1 MRDSSLSDFDIMWE
15 RLINWGRAG
24 RQDTC
29 RPDPESV
36 TAGIY
41 DMGRA
46 DRQGEGESGEEAEPD
61 AAPINGRDAD
71 NLDGYIRQLRGDHR
85 FSVCEYF
92 YRRKFVYRPKLD
104 EAVRA
109 LCDLEE
115 ANQRT
120 NRRMRG

>member
-1 MRDSSLSDFDIMWE
+1 VKGDSLSDFDLM
-15 RLINWGRAG
+15 WGRLLMWGRWG

-36 TAGIY
+36 VAGIY
-41 DMGRA
+41 HMGRA
-46 DRQGEGESGEEAEPD
+46 DRKGDDEED
-61 AAPINGRDAD
+61 APEDPPEPINARDCD
-71 NLDGYIRQLRGDHR
+71 NLDGFIRQLRGDHR
-85 FSVCEYF
+85 KHIRIYF
-92 YRRKFVYRPKLD
+92 YKRQHVYRPLLD

-109 LCDLEE
+109 MCDAEE

>member
-1 MRDSSLSDFDIMWE
+1 MTGLSDFDQMWA
-15 RLINWGRAG
+15 RLLNWGRAG
-24 RQDTC
+24 RQDSC

-46 DRQGEGESGEEAEPD
+46 DRQGEGESGEDAELPPE
-61 AAPINGRDAD
+61 PINGRDAD
-71 NLDGYIRQLRGDHR
+71 NLDGYIRQLRTDHR
-85 FSVCEYF
+85 HHVREYF
-92 YRRKFVYRPKLD
+92 YRRHHVYRPLLD

-109 LCDLEE
+109 VCDVED
-115 ANQRT
+115 ANQAV

>member
-1 MRDSSLSDFDIMWE
+1 MSSALSDFDVMWQ
-15 RLINWGRAG
+15 RLVMWGRWG

-46 DRQGEGESGEEAEPD
+46 DRQGEGESGEESEPD
-61 AAPINGRDAD
+61 AEPINSRDAD
-71 NLDGYIRQLRGDHR
+71 NLDGYIRQLRRDHR
-85 FSVCEYF
+85 EHIRIYF
-92 YRRKFVYRPKLD
+92 YRRKHVYRPLLD

-109 LCDLEE
+109 VIDAEE

>member
-1 MRDSSLSDFDIMWE
+1 MSNSLSDFEVMWQ
-15 RLINWGRAG
+15 RLLNWGRWG
-24 RQDTC
+24 RQDSC

-46 DRQGEGESGEEAEPD
+46 DRQGEGESGDDAEPEP
-61 AAPINGRDAD
+61 APINGRDAD
-71 NLDGYIRQLRGDHR
+71 NLDGYIRQIRGDHR
-85 FSVCEYF
+85 HNVCVYF
-92 YRRKFVYRPKLD
+92 YRRRHVYRPLLD

-109 LCDLEE
+109 VIDAEE

-120 NRRMRG
+120 NRRMCE

>member
-1 MRDSSLSDFDIMWE
+1 MSGTLSDFELMWS
-15 RLINWGRAG
+15 RLLNWARWG
-24 RQDTC
+24 RQDSC

-41 DMGRA
+41 EMGRA
-46 DRQGEGESGEEAEPD
+46 NRQGDDEEDAPEDMPEPID
-61 AAPINGRDAD
+61 GRDAD
-71 NLDGYIRQLRGDHR
+71 ILDGYIRQLRADHKR
-85 FSVCEYF
+85 TVRIYF
-92 YRRKFVYRPKLD
+92 YKRQHVYRPLLD

-109 LCDLEE
+109 MCDAEE

>member
-1 MRDSSLSDFDIMWE
+1 MTGLSDFDQMWT
-15 RLINWGRAG
+15 RLLNWGRWG
-24 RQDTC
+24 RQDSC

-46 DRQGEGESGEEAEPD
+46 DRQGEGDSGDEAELPL
-61 AAPINGRDAD
+61 APINGRDAD
-71 NLDGYIRQLRGDHR
+71 NLDGYIRQLRGDHKHNIR
-85 FSVCEYF
+85 TYF
-92 YRRKFVYRPKLD
+92 YRRQHVYRPLLD

-109 LCDLEE
+109 VCDAED
-115 ANQRT
+115 ANQAV